1 MPERLVTRQSDE
13 APLPIFRVLGRR
25 WRDRSLAPMIALAI
39 AVSGI
44 GSALV
49 MLLTVRLTR
58 PTFVEGQVVVW
69 SNAIDSTLPV
79 TVALALTTLLT
90 LVAAWF
96 VLRLMGAKQMA
107 IHELRQEQ
115 QEAAAQRRDSDSR
128 REEDAAL
135 ARSLQALPDPTWIIN
150 TKGEVTVWNAAME
163 RLSGVL
169 SSDMLGKGN
178 YEHALP
184 FYGKRRPVLID
195 LALDWDARSRDHY
208 VFVQRDE
215 EGYLSA
221 ESQDPKGGWLAE
233 SARSLYDG
241 EGRLV
246 GAIETV
252 RDITDQKEQ
261 DLERIEVLK
270 VAEANLAELEEH
282 RLELEAVQR
291 TALFG
296 TITVDSNLVIR
307 SANAAAGE
315 MFGYEVTDL
324 VGRRVTE
331 IGADDENWFR
341 HEAAV
346 RHYWQAGNRALFDR
360 VVEGTARRRDQTT
373 FGETS
378 WTTFPIALRL
388 SEITRSGEPLLAYS
402 LQNLSER
409 NIQRTELDEKESR
422 IRQLETTI
430 GLDALSGVDQ
440 GVLLLDDEL
449 KVVLLNEAFAAFHSI
464 PEDMCQAGTTYET
477 LLRYAAEENL
487 FGDVDVD
494 ELVRE
499 RSALVRRG
507 EGYTTDFVTRQ
518 GKTLLATGRSLRSG
532 GYLFLHSD
540 VTEQRLKERES
551 EKKLEQLENVLSLQ
565 AIDHLAVGMSVIDE
579 TMNLLFCNRAYQ
591 EIYELP
597 AVLCEVGTSFES
609 ILWHLANQGVYG
621 DESLDTVIK
630 ERMETIRNNREY
642 QRDLNLSN
650 GRVIEVTGRYLAGG
664 ASVFVHADVTVERR
678 RQEEKEHR
686 IEELEHSMSL
696 DALSDID
703 QGVQIIGPDLEVV
716 LVNTTFASFYD
727 LPRELCQPGT
737 LYQKLVRY
745 VAEMGV
751 FGEVDVEQ
759 EVANRTAMVRRGD
772 SYTTEFSL
780 ADGRVI
786 LGRGRPLRGGGYLLL
801 HTDVTETHRRQKETE
816 HRIEEL
822 ENRIGLEALD
832 YVGVGVNI
840 VDSDFNYLYSNEHFQ
855 SIYGLDTRLT
865 SPGASY
871 ESALRL
877 FAEKG
882 LYGEGEVEELAASRM
897 AFVRSQET
905 GRVDLKL
912 PCGRVM
918 NVLSQRLVSGGYLFI
933 HTDVTEERQE
943 IDRLRWTDRV
953 TGLPNADEMRAR
965 GKERLLKAQEGGTGV
980 AVVQVQIDR
989 FSRINEA
996 YTAEVGDQ
1004 LLGQVAARIQG
1015 AVRGVDYVARGGSYH
1030 FVVVAAA
1037 PNAKVIG
1044 AQLASAIRMVMVEP
1058 FNLGNAS
1065 GADTASVIDKV
1076 RLTCSLGL
1084 AWCPKDG
1091 DDFDQLL
1098 HKSGLALQA
1107 VIDKGG
1113 DACLDFGWEVTRRR
1127 YHSRDLVLEAQ
1138 LREAVETQ
1146 QLTLYYQP
1154 QVSLVDETV
1163 IGAEALVR
1171 WKHPERGIISPDEF
1185 IPMAEETQLIIPM
1198 GDWIL
1203 DEACRQASE
1212 WRASG
1217 LPSLTMSVN
1226 LSPIQFRQPDLVA
1239 RVRQALERHGL
1250 QGVDL
1255 ELEITESVVIDDVD
1269 NVTDTVNAIRSL
1281 GVSLAMDDFGTGY
1294 SALSYLTR
1302 LPFQKLKIDQSFI
1315 RDPNGDNWPIVG
1327 AVIQL
1332 ARELGMQTI
1341 AEGVESR
1348 EHVSQLAEL
1357 GCDIA
1362 QGYLYSKPLPAA
1374 DFVEWLVEKSRSS
1387 VQSPRLLGNEIS

>member
-1 MPERLVTRQSDE
+1 MTERLVTRQSDE
-13 APLPIFRVLGRR
+13 APLPIFRALGRR

-39 AVSGI
+39 AVSGM
-44 GSALV
+44 GSALAI
-49 MLLTVRLTR
+49 LFTVRFTR
-58 PTFVEGQVVVW
+58 PNFVEGQVVIW
-69 SNAIDSTLPV
+69 SNAIDSTLAV
-79 TVALALTTLLT
+79 TVTLAFTTLLT

-96 VLRLMGAKQMA
+96 VLRLLGAKQVA

-115 QEAAAQRRDSDSR
+115 QEAAAQRRDLNSR

-135 ARSLQALPDPTWIIN
+135 ARSLQALPDATWIIN

-169 SSDMLGKGN
+169 ASDMLGKGN

-184 FYGKRRPVLID
+184 FYGERRPVLID
-195 LALDWDARSRDHY
+195 LALDWDARPGDHY

-221 ESQDPKGGWLAE
+221 ESQDPRGRWFAG
-233 SARSLYDG
+233 SARSLYDN

-270 VAEANLAELEEH
+270 VAEASLAELEEY

-307 SANAAAGE
+307 SANPAAGE

-324 VGRRVTE
+324 VGRQVTE

-360 VVEGTARRRDQTT
+360 VFEGTARRRDQTT

-378 WTTFPIALRL
+378 WTAFPIALRL

-409 NIQRTELDEKESR
+409 NIQREELDEKESR
-422 IRQLETTI
+422 IQQLETTMGI
-430 GLDALSGVDQ
+430 DALSGVDQ

-449 KVVLLNEAFAAFHSI
+449 NVVLLNEAFSVFHGI
-464 PEDMCQAGTTYET
+464 PERMRQVGTAYET

-551 EKKLEQLENVLSLQ
+551 EKKLEQLEHVLSLQ

-579 TMNLLFCNRAYQ
+579 TMDLLFCNRAYQ
-591 EIYELP
+591 DIYGFP
-597 AVLCEVGTSFES
+597 ADLCEPGVSLTS
-609 ILWHLANQGVYG
+609 IVRHLAERGVYG
-621 DESLDTVIK
+621 DGNIETLVT
-630 ERMETIRNNREY
+630 ERVETTRHAREY
-642 QRDLNLSN
+642 QRDLTLPN
-650 GRVIEVTGRYLAGG
+650 GRIIEVIARYLAGG
-664 ASVFVHADVTVERR
+664 ASVLVHTDVTLERR
-678 RQEEKEHR
+678 RAQGQEHR
-686 IEELEHSMSL
+686 IEELEHSMGL

-716 LVNTTFASFYD
+716 LVNTTFASFYG

-737 LYQKLVRY
+737 FYPKLVRY

-759 EVANRTAMVRRGD
+759 EVTNRTAMVRRGD

-780 ADGRVI
+780 PDGRVI
-786 LGRGRPLRGGGYLLL
+786 LGRGRALRGGGYLLL
-801 HTDVTETHRRQKETE
+801 
-816 HRIEEL
+816 
-822 ENRIGLEALD
+822 
-832 YVGVGVNI
+832 
-840 VDSDFNYLYSNEHFQ
+840 
-855 SIYGLDTRLT
+855 
-865 SPGASY
+865 
-871 ESALRL
+871 
-877 FAEKG
+877 
-882 LYGEGEVEELAASRM
+882 
-897 AFVRSQET
+897 
-905 GRVDLKL
+905 
-912 PCGRVM
+912 
-918 NVLSQRLVSGGYLFI
+918 

-965 GKERLLKAQEGGTGV
+965 GKERLLKAQEAGAGA
-980 AVVQVQIDR
+980 AVLQVQIDR

-996 YTAEVGDQ
+996 YTAAVGDQ

-1015 AVRGVDYVARGGSYH
+1015 AVRGVDYVARSGSYH
-1030 FVVVAAA
+1030 FVVVATA
-1037 PNAKVIG
+1037 PNAKVIA
-1044 AQLASAIRMVMVEP
+1044 AQITSAIRMVMVEP

-1065 GADTASVIDKV
+1065 GADAASVIDKV
-1076 RLTCSLGL
+1076 RLTCSLGFAL
-1084 AWCPKDG
+1084 CPKDG
-1091 DDFDQLL
+1091 DDFDQLM

-1113 DACLDFGWEVTRRR
+1113 DAYLDFGWEVTRRR
-1127 YHSRDLVLEAQ
+1127 NHSRDLVLEAQ
-1138 LREAVETQ
+1138 LREAIETQ

-1163 IGAEALVR
+1163 VGAEALVR
-1171 WKHPERGIISPDEF
+1171 WNHPERGLISPDEF

-1203 DEACRQASE
+1203 DEACRQTSE

-1217 LPSLTMSVN
+1217 LPDLTMSVN

-1269 NVTDTVNAIRSL
+1269 NVTDIVNAIRSL

-1315 RDPNGDNWPIVG
+1315 RDPNGNNWPIVG
-1327 AVIQL
+1327 VVIQL

-1348 EHVSQLAEL
+1348 EHVTQLVEL

-1374 DFVEWLVEKSRSS
+1374 DFSEWLVEQSRSS
-1387 VQSPRLLGNEIS
+1387 VQPPRLLRNKVP

>member
-1 MPERLVTRQSDE
+1 MLERLVTRQPDE
-13 APLPIFRVLGRR
+13 VSLPIFRALGRR

-49 MLLTVRLTR
+49 MLFTVRLTR
-58 PTFVEGQVVVW
+58 PTFIEGQVVVW
-69 SNAIDSTLPV
+69 SNAIDSTLAV

-96 VLRLMGAKQMA
+96 VLRLMGAKQVA

-115 QEAAAQRRDSDSR
+115 QEAAAQRRELNSR
-128 REEDAAL
+128 REEDVAL
-135 ARSLQALPDPTWIIN
+135 ARSLQALPDATWIIN
-150 TKGEVTVWNAAME
+150 AKGEVTVWNSAME

-169 SSDMLGKGN
+169 ASDMLGKGN

-195 LALDWDARSRDHY
+195 LALDWDARSRDYY
-208 VFVQRDE
+208 VSVQRDE

-221 ESQDPKGGWLAE
+221 ESQGPRGRWLSG
-233 SARSLYDG
+233 SARPLYDG

-246 GAIETV
+246 GAIETL

-270 VAEANLAELEEH
+270 VAEANLAELQEY
-282 RLELEAVQR
+282 RLELATVQR

-307 SANAAAGE
+307 SANPAAGE
-315 MFGYEVTDL
+315 MFGYEVIDL
-324 VGRRVTE
+324 IGRRVTE

-360 VVEGTARRRDQTT
+360 VFEGTARRRDQRA
-373 FGETS
+373 
-378 WTTFPIALRL
+378 FPIALRL

-402 LQNLSER
+402 LQDLSER
-409 NIQRTELDEKESR
+409 NVQREELNEKESR
-422 IRQLETTI
+422 IQQLEVTMGI
-430 GLDALSGVDQ
+430 DALSGVDQ

-449 KVVLLNEAFAAFHSI
+449 NVVLLNEAFSVFHGV
-464 PEDMCQAGTTYET
+464 PERMRQVGTAYET

-499 RSALVRRG
+499 RTALVRRG

-518 GKTLLATGRSLRSG
+518 GKTLLATGRSLRGG

-540 VTEQRLKERES
+540 VTEQRFKEREA
-551 EKKLEQLENVLSLQ
+551 EKKLEQLEHVLSLQ

-591 EIYELP
+591 DIYGFP
-597 AVLCEVGTSFES
+597 ADLCEPGVSFTS
-609 ILWHLANQGVYG
+609 IVRYLAERRVYG
-621 DESLDTVIK
+621 DGNIETLVT
-630 ERMETIRNNREY
+630 ERVDMACHAREY
-642 QRDLNLSN
+642 QRDLALPN
-650 GRVIEVTGRYLAGG
+650 GRIIEVIARYLAGG
-664 ASVFVHADVTVERR
+664 ASVLVHTDVTLERR
-678 RQEEKEHR
+678 LAQAKEQR
-686 IEELEHSMSL
+686 IEELEHSMGL

-716 LVNTTFASFYD
+716 LVNNTFASFYG
-727 LPRELCQPGT
+727 LPWELCQPGT
-737 LYQKLVRY
+737 LYTTLVRY

-786 LGRGRPLRGGGYLLL
+786 LGRGRSLRGGGYMLL
-801 HTDVTETHRRQKETE
+801 HTDVTETHRREKERE

-822 ENRIGLEALD
+822 ESRIGLEALD

-840 VDSDFNYLYSNEHFQ
+840 IDSDFNYLYSNEHFQ

-877 FAEKG
+877 FAERG
-882 LYGEGEVEELAASRM
+882 FYGEGEVEELAASRM

-918 NVLSQRLVSGGYLFI
+918 NVLSQRLASGGYLFI
-933 HTDVTEERQE
+933 STDVTEERQE
-943 IDRLRWTDRV
+943 IDQLRWTDRV

-965 GKERLLKAQEGGTGV
+965 GKERLLKAQEGGAGV
-980 AVVQVQIDR
+980 ALLQVQIDR
-989 FSRINEA
+989 FSRINEV
-996 YTAEVGDQ
+996 YTAIVGDQ

-1030 FVVVAAA
+1030 FVVLAAA
-1037 PNAKVIG
+1037 PDAKVIA
-1044 AQLASAIRMVMVEP
+1044 AQIASAIRMIMVEP
-1058 FNLGNAS
+1058 FNLGNPS
-1065 GADTASVIDKV
+1065 NADTASVIDKL
-1076 RLTCSLGL
+1076 RLTCSLGFAL
-1084 AWCPKDG
+1084 CPKDG
-1091 DDFDQLL
+1091 NDFDQLI

-1113 DACLDFGWEVTRRR
+1113 DACLDFGWEATRRR
-1127 YHSRDLVLEAQ
+1127 HHNQDLLLEAQ
-1138 LREAVETQ
+1138 LREAIETQ

-1154 QVSLVDETV
+1154 QVSLVDEIV

-1171 WKHPERGIISPDEF
+1171 WKHPERGMISPDEF
-1185 IPMAEETQLIIPM
+1185 IPIAEETQLIIPM

-1203 DEACRQASE
+1203 DEACRQACE
-1212 WRASG
+1212 WRAIG
-1217 LPSLTMSVN
+1217 LPDLTVSVN
-1226 LSPIQFRQPDLVA
+1226 LSPVQFRQPDLVA

-1255 ELEITESVVIDDVD
+1255 ELEITESVVIDDLD
-1269 NVTDTVNAIRSL
+1269 NVTDTVNAIRSI

-1315 RDPNGDNWPIVG
+1315 RNPNGNNWPIVG

-1348 EHVSQLAEL
+1348 EHVSHLAEL
-1357 GCDIA
+1357 GCDIG
-1362 QGYLYSKPLPAA
+1362 QGYLYSKPLPPAE
-1374 DFVEWLVEKSRSS
+1374 FVEWIVQQSSSS
-1387 VQSPRLLGNEIS
+1387 VQSPRSLGNEMS

>member
-1 MPERLVTRQSDE
+1 MTERLVTRQSDE
-13 APLPIFRVLGRR
+13 APLPIFRALGRR

-115 QEAAAQRRDSDSR
+115 QEAEAQRRDLDSR

-178 YEHALP
+178 HEHALP
-184 FYGKRRPVLID
+184 LYGKRRPVLID
-195 LALDWDARSRDHY
+195 LALDWDAGSRDHY

-221 ESQDPKGGWLAE
+221 ESQGPKGRWLAE
-233 SARSLYDG
+233 SARSLYDS

-252 RDITDQKEQ
+252 RDISDQKEQ
-261 DLERIEVLK
+261 DFERIEVLK
-270 VAEANLAELEEH
+270 VAEANLAALEEH

-315 MFGYEVTDL
+315 MFGYEITDL

-346 RHYWQAGNRALFDR
+346 RHYWQASNRALFDR
-360 VVEGTARRRDQTT
+360 VFEGTARRRDQTT

-409 NIQRTELDEKESR
+409 NIQRMELDEKANR

-449 KVVLLNEAFAAFHSI
+449 KVVLLNEAFAVFHSI
-464 PEDMCQAGTTYET
+464 PEHMRQPGTAYET
-477 LLRYAAEENL
+477 LLRYLVEEKL

-499 RSALVRRG
+499 RTALVRRG
-507 EGYTTDFVTRQ
+507 EGYTTDFLTRQ

-551 EKKLEQLENVLSLQ
+551 EKKLEQLEHVLSLQ

-579 TMNLLFCNRAYQ
+579 TMNLLFCNRAYRD
-591 EIYELP
+591 IYGLP
-597 AVLCEVGTSFES
+597 AALCEVGTSFES
-609 ILWHLANQGVYG
+609 ILGHLADQGLYG
-621 DESLDTVIK
+621 DGNLDTVIT
-630 ERMETIRNNREY
+630 ERIENIRNNREY
-642 QRDLNLSN
+642 QRDLIFPN

-664 ASVFVHADVTVERR
+664 ASVFVHADVTLERH
-678 RQEEKEHR
+678 RQKEKEQR
-686 IEELEHSMSL
+686 IEELEDSMGL

-716 LVNTTFASFYD
+716 LVNTTFASFYS
-727 LPRELCQPGT
+727 LPGELCQPGT
-737 LYQKLVRY
+737 LYTTLVRY

-751 FGEVDVEQ
+751 FGDVDVEE
-759 EVANRTAMVRRGD
+759 EVAKRTAMVRRGD

-786 LGRGRPLRGGGYLLL
+786 LGRGRSLRGGGYLLL
-801 HTDVTETHRRQKETE
+801 HTDVTETHRREKERE

-822 ENRIGLEALD
+822 ESSIGLEALD
-832 YVGVGVNI
+832 YVGVGVDI
-840 VDSDFNYLYSNEHFQ
+840 VDSNFNYLYSNQHFQ
-855 SIYGLDTRLT
+855 TIYGLDTQLT

-871 ESALRL
+871 ESALRS
-877 FAEKG
+877 FAERG
-882 LYGEGEVEELAASRM
+882 FYGEGEVEELVSVRM
-897 AFVRSQET
+897 AFVRSHET
-905 GRVDLKL
+905 GRVDVKL
-912 PCGRVM
+912 PWGRVV
-918 NVLSQRLVSGGYLFI
+918 NVLMQRLVSGGYLFI

-953 TGLPNADEMRAR
+953 TGLPNADEMRAQ
-965 GKERLLKAQEGGTGV
+965 GKERLLKAQELGAGV
-980 AVVQVQIDR
+980 VVLQVQIDR

-1004 LLGQVAARIQG
+1004 LLGQVAVRIQG

-1037 PNAKVIG
+1037 PNAKIIG
-1044 AQLASAIRMVMVEP
+1044 AQLTSAIRMVMVEP

-1065 GADTASVIDKV
+1065 GADTAPVIDKV

-1171 WKHPERGIISPDEF
+1171 WEHPERGIIPPDEF

-1198 GDWIL
+1198 GDWVL

-1217 LPSLTMSVN
+1217 LPDLTMSVN

-1315 RDPNGDNWPIVG
+1315 RDPNGNNWPIVG

-1357 GCDIA
+1357 GCDIG

-1374 DFVEWLVEKSRSS
+1374 DFVEWFGEKSRSS
-1387 VQSPRLLGNEIS
+1387 VQDPRRLGNEML

>member
-1 MPERLVTRQSDE
+1 VPERLVTRQSDE
-13 APLPIFRVLGRR
+13 APLPIFRALGRR
-25 WRDRSLAPMIALAI
+25 WRDRSLAPMIASTI

-69 SNAIDSTLPV
+69 SNAIDSTLAV
-79 TVALALTTLLT
+79 TVALTLTTLLT

-96 VLRLMGAKQMA
+96 VLRLMGAKQVA

-115 QEAAAQRRDSDSR
+115 QEAAAQRRDLDSR

-135 ARSLQALPDPTWIIN
+135 ARSLQALPDATWIIN

-169 SSDMLGKGN
+169 ASDMLGKGN

-184 FYGKRRPVLID
+184 FYGERRPVLID

-208 VFVQRDE
+208 VSVQRDE

-221 ESQDPKGGWLAE
+221 ESQNPRGRWFAG
-233 SARSLYDG
+233 SARSLYDD

-270 VAEANLAELEEH
+270 VAEANLAELEEY

-307 SANAAAGE
+307 SANPAAGE

-360 VVEGTARRRDQTT
+360 VFEGTARRRDQRA
-373 FGETS
+373 
-378 WTTFPIALRL
+378 FPIALRL

-409 NIQRTELDEKESR
+409 NIQREELDEKESR
-422 IRQLETTI
+422 IQQLETTMGI
-430 GLDALSGVDQ
+430 DALSGVDQ

-449 KVVLLNEAFAAFHSI
+449 NVVLLNEAFSVFHGI
-464 PEDMCQAGTTYET
+464 PERMRQVGTAYET

-540 VTEQRLKERES
+540 VTEQRFKEREA
-551 EKKLEQLENVLSLQ
+551 EKKLGQLEHVLSLQ

-591 EIYELP
+591 DIYGFP
-597 AVLCEVGTSFES
+597 ADLCEPGVSLTS
-609 ILWHLANQGVYG
+609 IVRYLAEQRVYG
-621 DESLDTVIK
+621 DGNIETLVT
-630 ERMETIRNNREY
+630 ERVETTRHAREY
-642 QRDLNLSN
+642 QRDLTLPN
-650 GRVIEVTGRYLAGG
+650 GRIIEVIARYLAGG
-664 ASVFVHADVTVERR
+664 ASVLVHTDVTLERR
-678 RQEEKEHR
+678 RAQEKEQR
-686 IEELEHSMSL
+686 IEELEHSMGL

-716 LVNTTFASFYD
+716 LVNTTFASFYG

-737 LYQKLVRY
+737 PYTKLVRY

-780 ADGRVI
+780 PDGRVI
-786 LGRGRPLRGGGYLLL
+786 LSRERALRGGGYLSL
-801 HTDVTETHRRQKETE
+801 
-816 HRIEEL
+816 
-822 ENRIGLEALD
+822 
-832 YVGVGVNI
+832 
-840 VDSDFNYLYSNEHFQ
+840 
-855 SIYGLDTRLT
+855 
-865 SPGASY
+865 
-871 ESALRL
+871 
-877 FAEKG
+877 
-882 LYGEGEVEELAASRM
+882 
-897 AFVRSQET
+897 
-905 GRVDLKL
+905 
-912 PCGRVM
+912 
-918 NVLSQRLVSGGYLFI
+918 

-943 IDRLRWTDRV
+943 SDRLRWTDRV

-965 GKERLLKAQEGGTGV
+965 GKERLLKAQEGGAGA
-980 AVVQVQIDR
+980 AVLQVQIDR

-996 YTAEVGDQ
+996 YTAAVGDQ

-1037 PNAKVIG
+1037 PNAKVIA
-1044 AQLASAIRMVMVEP
+1044 AQIASAIRMVMVEP

-1065 GADTASVIDKV
+1065 GADTASVIDKL
-1076 RLTCSLGL
+1076 RLTCSLGFAL
-1084 AWCPKDG
+1084 CPKDG
-1091 DDFDQLL
+1091 DDFDQLI

-1127 YHSRDLVLEAQ
+1127 HRSRDLLLEAQ
-1138 LREAVETQ
+1138 LREAIETQ

-1163 IGAEALVR
+1163 VGAEALVR
-1171 WKHPERGIISPDEF
+1171 WKHPERGLISPEEF

-1217 LPSLTMSVN
+1217 LPDLTMSVN
-1226 LSPIQFRQPDLVA
+1226 LSPVQFRQPDLVA

-1250 QGVDL
+1250 QGIDL

-1269 NVTDTVNAIRSL
+1269 SVTDTANAIRFL

-1315 RDPNGDNWPIVG
+1315 RDPNGNNWPIVG
-1327 AVIQL
+1327 VVIQL

-1348 EHVSQLAEL
+1348 EHVTQLAEL

-1362 QGYLYSKPLPAA
+1362 QGYLYSKPLTAA
-1374 DFVEWLVEKSRSS
+1374 DFSEWLVEQSRSS
-1387 VQSPRLLGNEIS
+1387 VQPQRLLRNKVP

>member
-1 MPERLVTRQSDE
+1 
-13 APLPIFRVLGRR
+13 
-25 WRDRSLAPMIALAI
+25 MIALAI

-49 MLLTVRLTR
+49 MWLAARLTR
-58 PTFVEGQVVVW
+58 ATFAEGQVVVW
-69 SNAIDSTLPV
+69 SNAIDSTPAV
-79 TVALALTTLLT
+79 TVAFALTTLLT
-90 LVAAWF
+90 LVTAWF
-96 VLRLMGAKQMA
+96 VLRLMGAKQVA
-107 IHELRQEQ
+107 IHELRQKQ
-115 QEAAAQRRDSDSR
+115 QEAAAQRRDLDSR
-128 REEDAAL
+128 REEDAAF
-135 ARSLQALPDPTWIIN
+135 ARSFQALPDATWIIN
-150 TKGEVTVWNAAME
+150 TTGEITVWNAAME

-169 SSDMLGKGN
+169 ASDMLGKGN

-184 FYGKRRPVLID
+184 FYGERRPVLID
-195 LALDWDARSRDHY
+195 LALDWDAQSRDHY

-221 ESQDPKGGWLAE
+221 ESQDPKGRWLAE
-233 SARSLYDG
+233 SARALYDG

-315 MFGYEVTDL
+315 MFGYEGTDL
-324 VGRRVTE
+324 VGRRVTD

-360 VVEGTARRRDQTT
+360 VFEGTARRCDQTT
-373 FGETS
+373 FGEIS

-422 IRQLETTI
+422 IRQLETSI

-440 GVLLLDDEL
+440 GVLLLDDEFN
-449 KVVLLNEAFAAFHSI
+449 VVLLNEAFAVFHSI
-464 PEDMCQAGTTYET
+464 PEHMRQPGTAYET
-477 LLRYAAEENL
+477 LLRYSAEEKL

-499 RSALVRRG
+499 RTALVRRG
-507 EGYTTDFVTRQ
+507 EGHTSDFVTRQ

-579 TMNLLFCNRAYQ
+579 TMHLLFCNRAYQ
-591 EIYELP
+591 DIYRFPADLCEPGASLP
-597 AVLCEVGTSFES
+597 AIVRY
-609 ILWHLANQGVYG
+609 LAEWGVYG
-621 DESLDTVIK
+621 DGNIETLVT
-630 ERMETIRNNREY
+630 ERVETTRHAREY
-642 QRDLNLSN
+642 QRDLTLPN
-650 GRVIEVTGRYLAGG
+650 GRIIEVIARYLAGG
-664 ASVFVHADVTVERR
+664 ASVLVHTDVTLERR
-678 RQEEKEHR
+678 RAQEKEHR
-686 IEELEHSMSL
+686 IEELEHSMGL

-737 LYQKLVRY
+737 LYTTLVRY

-759 EVANRTAMVRRGD
+759 EVTNRTAMVRRGD

-786 LGRGRPLRGGGYLLL
+786 LGRGRSLRGGGYLLL
-801 HTDVTETHRRQKETE
+801 HTDVTETHRRQKERE

-822 ENRIGLEALD
+822 ESRIGLEALD

-840 VDSDFNYLYSNEHFQ
+840 VDGDFNYLYSNEHFQ

-871 ESALRL
+871 ESVLRL
-877 FAEKG
+877 FAERG
-882 LYGEGEVEELAASRM
+882 FYGEGEVEELAASRM

-912 PCGRVM
+912 PCGQVM
-918 NVLSQRLVSGGYLFI
+918 DVLSQRLVSGGYLFI

-953 TGLPNADEMRAR
+953 TGLPNADEMRTQ
-965 GKERLLKAQEGGTGV
+965 GKERLLKAQEVGAG
-980 AVVQVQIDR
+980 AVVLQVQIDR

-996 YTAEVGDQ
+996 YTAAVGDQ

-1044 AQLASAIRMVMVEP
+1044 AQLTSAIRMVMVEP

-1091 DDFDQLL
+1091 DDFDQLI

-1127 YHSRDLVLEAQ
+1127 QHSRDLMLEGE
-1138 LREAVETQ
+1138 LREAIETQ

-1171 WKHPERGIISPDEF
+1171 WNHPERGIIPPDEF
-1185 IPMAEETQLIIPM
+1185 ISMAEETRLIIPM

-1217 LPSLTMSVN
+1217 LPGLTMSVN
-1226 LSPIQFRQPDLVA
+1226 LSPVQFRQPDLVA
-1239 RVRQALERHGL
+1239 RVRQAVERHGL
-1250 QGVDL
+1250 QGIDL

-1315 RDPNGDNWPIVG
+1315 RDPKGNNWPIVG

-1348 EHVSQLAEL
+1348 EHVSHLAEL
-1357 GCDIA
+1357 GCDIG
-1362 QGYLYSKPLPAA
+1362 QGYLYSKPLPPA
-1374 DFVEWLVEKSRSS
+1374 DFVEWIVQQSSSS
-1387 VQSPRLLGNEIS
+1387 VQSPRSLGNEMS

>member
-1 MPERLVTRQSDE
+1 MPELLVTRQSDE
-13 APLPIFRVLGRR
+13 ASPPIFRALGRR

-58 PTFVEGQVVVW
+58 PTFIEGQVVVW
-69 SNAIDSTLPV
+69 SNAIDSTLAV
-79 TVALALTTLLT
+79 TVALVLTTLLT

-96 VLRLMGAKQMA
+96 VLRLMGAKQVA

-115 QEAAAQRRDSDSR
+115 QEAAAQRRELNSR
-128 REEDAAL
+128 REEDVAL
-135 ARSLQALPDPTWIIN
+135 ARSLQALPDATWIIN
-150 TKGEVTVWNAAME
+150 AKGEVTVWNSAME

-169 SSDMLGKGN
+169 ASDMLGKGN

-184 FYGKRRPVLID
+184 FYGERRPVLID
-195 LALDWDARSRDHY
+195 LALDWDARSRDYY
-208 VFVQRDE
+208 VSVQRDE

-221 ESQDPKGGWLAE
+221 ESQDPRGRWFSGC
-233 SARSLYDG
+233 ARPLYDG

-252 RDITDQKEQ
+252 RDSTDQKEQ
-261 DLERIEVLK
+261 DLERTEMLK
-270 VAEANLAELEEH
+270 VAEANLAELEEY
-282 RLELEAVQR
+282 RLELETVQR

-307 SANAAAGE
+307 SANPAAGE
-315 MFGYEVTDL
+315 MFGYEVIDL
-324 VGRRVTE
+324 IGRRVTE

-360 VVEGTARRRDQTT
+360 VFEGTARRRDQRA
-373 FGETS
+373 
-378 WTTFPIALRL
+378 FPIALRL

-402 LQNLSER
+402 LQDLSER
-409 NIQRTELDEKESR
+409 NVQREELNEKESR
-422 IRQLETTI
+422 IQQLEVTMGI
-430 GLDALSGVDQ
+430 DALSGVDQ

-449 KVVLLNEAFAAFHSI
+449 NVVLLNEAFSVFHGI
-464 PEDMCQAGTTYET
+464 PERMRQVGTAYET

-499 RSALVRRG
+499 RTALVRRG

-518 GKTLLATGRSLRSG
+518 GKTLLATGRSLRGG

-540 VTEQRLKERES
+540 VTEQRFKEREA
-551 EKKLEQLENVLSLQ
+551 EKKLEQLEQVLSLQ

-591 EIYELP
+591 DIYGFP
-597 AVLCEVGTSFES
+597 ADLCEPGVSLTS
-609 ILWHLANQGVYG
+609 IVRYLAERRVYG
-621 DESLDTVIK
+621 DGNIETLVT
-630 ERMETIRNNREY
+630 ERVEMTRHAREY
-642 QRDLNLSN
+642 QRDLTLPS
-650 GRVIEVTGRYLAGG
+650 GRIIEVIARYLAGG
-664 ASVFVHADVTVERR
+664 ASVLVHTDVTLERR
-678 RQEEKEHR
+678 RAQEKEQR
-686 IEELEHSMSL
+686 IEELEHSMGL

-716 LVNTTFASFYD
+716 LVNNTFASFYG

-737 LYQKLVRY
+737 LYTKLVRY

-759 EVANRTAMVRRGD
+759 EVAKRTAMVRRGD

-786 LGRGRPLRGGGYLLL
+786 LGRGRSLRGGGYLLL
-801 HTDVTETHRRQKETE
+801 HTDVTETHRREKEKQ

-822 ENRIGLEALD
+822 ESRIGLEALD

-840 VDSDFNYLYSNEHFQ
+840 VDGDFNYLYSNEHFQ
-855 SIYGLDTRLT
+855 TIYGLDTRLT

-871 ESALRL
+871 ESALRSV
-877 FAEKG
+877 AEKG
-882 LYGEGEVEELAASRM
+882 FYGEGEVEELVSSRI

-905 GRVDLKL
+905 GRVDVKL

-918 NVLSQRLVSGGYLFI
+918 NILSQRLVSGGYLFI

-965 GKERLLKAQEGGTGV
+965 GKERLLKAQEGGAGV
-980 AVVQVQIDR
+980 AVLQVQIDR

-996 YTAEVGDQ
+996 YTAIVGDQ

-1015 AVRGVDYVARGGSYH
+1015 AIRGVDYVARGGSYH

-1037 PNAKVIG
+1037 PDAKVIA
-1044 AQLASAIRMVMVEP
+1044 AQIASAIRMVMVEP

-1065 GADTASVIDKV
+1065 GADTASVIDKL
-1076 RLTCSLGL
+1076 RLTCSLGFAL
-1084 AWCPKDG
+1084 YPKDG
-1091 DDFDQLL
+1091 DDFDQLI

-1127 YHSRDLVLEAQ
+1127 HHNRDLLMEAQ
-1138 LREAVETQ
+1138 LREAIESQ
-1146 QLTLYYQP
+1146 QLILYYQP

-1171 WKHPERGIISPDEF
+1171 WKHPERGMISPDEF
-1185 IPMAEETQLIIPM
+1185 IPIAEETHLIIPM

-1217 LPSLTMSVN
+1217 VPDFTVSVN
-1226 LSPIQFRQPDLVA
+1226 LSPVQFRQPDLVA

-1269 NVTDTVNAIRSL
+1269 SVTDTVNAIRSI

-1315 RDPNGDNWPIVG
+1315 RDPNRNNWPIVG

-1348 EHVSQLAEL
+1348 EHVNHLAEL
-1357 GCDIA
+1357 GCDIG
-1362 QGYLYSKPLPAA
+1362 QGYLYSKPLPPA
-1374 DFVEWLVEKSRSS
+1374 DFVEWIVQQSSSS
-1387 VQSPRLLGNEIS
+1387 VQSPRSLGNEMS

>member
-1 MPERLVTRQSDE
+1 MPEGLVTRQSDE

-25 WRDRSLAPMIALAI
+25 WRDRSLAPMIASTL

-69 SNAIDSTLPV
+69 SNAIDSTLAV
-79 TVALALTTLLT
+79 TVALTLTTLST

-96 VLRLMGAKQMA
+96 VLRLMGAKQVA

-115 QEAAAQRRDSDSR
+115 QEAAAQRRDLDSR

-135 ARSLQALPDPTWIIN
+135 ARSLQALPDATWIIN

-169 SSDMLGKGN
+169 ASDMLGKGN

-184 FYGKRRPVLID
+184 FYGERRPVLID

-208 VFVQRDE
+208 VSVQRDE

-221 ESQDPKGGWLAE
+221 ESQNPRGRWFAG
-233 SARSLYDG
+233 SARSLYDD

-270 VAEANLAELEEH
+270 VAEASLAELEEY

-307 SANAAAGE
+307 SANPAAGE

-360 VVEGTARRRDQTT
+360 VFEGTARRRDQRA
-373 FGETS
+373 
-378 WTTFPIALRL
+378 FPIALRL

-409 NIQRTELDEKESR
+409 NIQREELDEKESR
-422 IRQLETTI
+422 IQQLETTMGI
-430 GLDALSGVDQ
+430 DALSGVDQ

-449 KVVLLNEAFAAFHSI
+449 NVVLLNEAFSVFHGI
-464 PEDMCQAGTTYET
+464 PERMRQVGTAYET

-540 VTEQRLKERES
+540 VTEQRFKEREA
-551 EKKLEQLENVLSLQ
+551 EKKLGQLEHVLSLQ

-579 TMNLLFCNRAYQ
+579 TMNLSFCNRAYKD
-591 EIYELP
+591 IYGFP
-597 AVLCEVGTSFES
+597 ADLCEPGVSLTS
-609 ILWHLANQGVYG
+609 IVRYLAEQRVYG
-621 DESLDTVIK
+621 DGNIETLVT
-630 ERMETIRNNREY
+630 ERVETTRHAREY
-642 QRDLNLSN
+642 QRDLTLPN
-650 GRVIEVTGRYLAGG
+650 GRIIEVIARYLAGG
-664 ASVFVHADVTVERR
+664 ASVLVHTDVTLERR
-678 RQEEKEHR
+678 RVQEKEQR
-686 IEELEHSMSL
+686 IEELEHSMGL

-716 LVNTTFASFYD
+716 FVNTTFASFYG

-737 LYQKLVRY
+737 PYTKLVRY

-780 ADGRVI
+780 PDGRVI
-786 LGRGRPLRGGGYLLL
+786 LSRERALRGGGYLSL
-801 HTDVTETHRRQKETE
+801 
-816 HRIEEL
+816 
-822 ENRIGLEALD
+822 
-832 YVGVGVNI
+832 
-840 VDSDFNYLYSNEHFQ
+840 
-855 SIYGLDTRLT
+855 
-865 SPGASY
+865 
-871 ESALRL
+871 
-877 FAEKG
+877 
-882 LYGEGEVEELAASRM
+882 
-897 AFVRSQET
+897 
-905 GRVDLKL
+905 
-912 PCGRVM
+912 
-918 NVLSQRLVSGGYLFI
+918 

-943 IDRLRWTDRV
+943 SDRLRWTDRV

-965 GKERLLKAQEGGTGV
+965 GKERLLKAQEAGAGA
-980 AVVQVQIDR
+980 AVLQVQIDR

-996 YTAEVGDQ
+996 YTAAVGDQ

-1015 AVRGVDYVARGGSYH
+1015 AVRGVDYVARSGSYH
-1030 FVVVAAA
+1030 FVVVATA
-1037 PNAKVIG
+1037 PNAKVIA
-1044 AQLASAIRMVMVEP
+1044 AQIASAIRMVMVEP

-1065 GADTASVIDKV
+1065 GADTASVIDKL
-1076 RLTCSLGL
+1076 RLTCSLGFAL
-1084 AWCPKDG
+1084 CPKDG
-1091 DDFDQLL
+1091 DDFDQLI

-1127 YHSRDLVLEAQ
+1127 HRSRDLLLEAQ
-1138 LREAVETQ
+1138 LREAIETQ

-1163 IGAEALVR
+1163 VGAEALVR
-1171 WKHPERGIISPDEF
+1171 WKHPERGLISPEEF

-1217 LPSLTMSVN
+1217 LPDLTMSVN
-1226 LSPIQFRQPDLVA
+1226 LSPVQFRQPDLVA

-1250 QGVDL
+1250 QGIDL

-1269 NVTDTVNAIRSL
+1269 SVTDTANAIRFL

-1315 RDPNGDNWPIVG
+1315 RDPNGNNWPIVG
-1327 AVIQL
+1327 VVIQL

-1348 EHVSQLAEL
+1348 EHVTQLAEL

-1362 QGYLYSKPLPAA
+1362 QGYLYSKPLTAA
-1374 DFVEWLVEKSRSS
+1374 DFSEWLVEQSRSS
-1387 VQSPRLLGNEIS
+1387 VQPQRLLRNKVP

>member
-1 MPERLVTRQSDE
+1 MPERLVRKQSDE
-13 APLPIFRVLGRR
+13 APLPIFRALGRR
-25 WRDRSLAPMIALAI
+25 WRDRSLAPMIASAI

-69 SNAIDSTLPV
+69 SNAIDSTLAV
-79 TVALALTTLLT
+79 TVALTLTTLLT

-96 VLRLMGAKQMA
+96 VLRLMGAKQVA

-115 QEAAAQRRDSDSR
+115 QEAAAHSRDLNSR
-128 REEDAAL
+128 REEDAAF
-135 ARSLQALPDPTWIIN
+135 ARSLQALPDATWIIN

-163 RLSGVL
+163 RLSGVPA
-169 SSDMLGKGN
+169 SDMLGKGN

-184 FYGKRRPVLID
+184 FYGERRPVLID
-195 LALDWDARSRDHY
+195 LALDWDARPGDHY
-208 VFVQRDE
+208 VSVQRDE

-221 ESQDPKGGWLAE
+221 ESQDPRGRWLSG
-233 SARSLYDG
+233 SARSLYDN

-252 RDITDQKEQ
+252 RDITAQKEQ

-270 VAEANLAELEEH
+270 VAEASLAELEEH

-307 SANAAAGE
+307 SANPAAGE

-360 VVEGTARRRDQTT
+360 VFEGTARRRDQRA
-373 FGETS
+373 
-378 WTTFPIALRL
+378 FPIALRL

-409 NIQRTELDEKESR
+409 NIQREELDEKESR
-422 IRQLETTI
+422 IQQLETTMGI
-430 GLDALSGVDQ
+430 DALSGVDQ

-449 KVVLLNEAFAAFHSI
+449 NVVLLNEAFAVFHSI
-464 PEDMCQAGTTYET
+464 PEHMRQPGTAYET

-551 EKKLEQLENVLSLQ
+551 EKKLEQLEHVLSLQ
-565 AIDHLAVGMSVIDE
+565 AIDHLAVGMNVIDE
-579 TMNLLFCNRAYQ
+579 TMDLLFCNRAYQ
-591 EIYELP
+591 DIYGLP

-609 ILWHLANQGVYG
+609 ILGHLADQGLYG
-621 DESLDTVIK
+621 DENLDAVIT
-630 ERMETIRNNREY
+630 ERIENIRNNREY
-642 QRDLNLSN
+642 QRDLTFPN

-664 ASVFVHADVTVERR
+664 ASVFVHADVTLERR
-678 RQEEKEHR
+678 RQKEKEQR
-686 IEELEHSMSL
+686 IEELEDSMGL

-703 QGVQIIGPDLEVV
+703 QGVKIIGSDLEVV
-716 LVNTTFASFYD
+716 LVNTTFASFYG

-737 LYQKLVRY
+737 PYTKLVRY
-745 VAEMGV
+745 VAKMGV
-751 FGEVDVEQ
+751 FGEVDIEQ

-786 LGRGRPLRGGGYLLL
+786 LGRGRSLRGGGYLLL
-801 HTDVTETHRRQKETE
+801 HTDVTETHRREKERE

-822 ENRIGLEALD
+822 ESRIGLEALD

-855 SIYGLDTRLT
+855 TIYGLDTRLT

-882 LYGEGEVEELAASRM
+882 FYGEGEVEELVSSRM

-905 GRVDLKL
+905 GRVDVKL

-943 IDRLRWTDRV
+943 IDRLRWIDRV
-953 TGLPNADEMRAR
+953 TGLPNADEMRVR

-980 AVVQVQIDR
+980 AVLQVQIDR

-996 YTAEVGDQ
+996 YTAAVGDQ

-1037 PNAKVIG
+1037 PNAKVIA
-1044 AQLASAIRMVMVEP
+1044 AQIASTIRMVMVEP
-1058 FNLGNAS
+1058 FDLGNAS
-1065 GADTASVIDKV
+1065 DADTASVIDKV

-1084 AWCPKDG
+1084 ALCPKDG

-1098 HKSGLALQA
+1098 HKSGLALQT

-1113 DACLDFGWEVTRRR
+1113 DAYLDFSWEVTRRR
-1127 YHSRDLVLEAQ
+1127 NHSRDLVLEAQ
-1138 LREAVETQ
+1138 LREAIETQ

-1154 QVSLVDETV
+1154 QVSLIDETV
-1163 IGAEALVR
+1163 VGAEALVR
-1171 WKHPERGIISPDEF
+1171 WKHPERGLISPEEF

-1217 LPSLTMSVN
+1217 LPDLTMSVN
-1226 LSPIQFRQPDLVA
+1226 LSPVQFRQPDLVA

-1250 QGVDL
+1250 QGIDL

-1269 NVTDTVNAIRSL
+1269 SVTDTANAIRFL

-1315 RDPNGDNWPIVG
+1315 RDPNGNNWPIVG
-1327 AVIQL
+1327 VVIQL

-1348 EHVSQLAEL
+1348 EHVTQLAEL

-1374 DFVEWLVEKSRSS
+1374 DFVEWLVEKSRNS
-1387 VQSPRLLGNEIS
+1387 VQTPRPLGNELS

>member
-1 MPERLVTRQSDE
+1 MPEQLVTRQSDE
-13 APLPIFRVLGRR
+13 APPPIFRVLGRR
-25 WRDRSLAPMIALAI
+25 WRDRSLAPMIASTI

-69 SNAIDSTLPV
+69 SNAIDSTLAV
-79 TVALALTTLLT
+79 TVALALTTLST
-90 LVAAWF
+90 LVTAWF

-128 REEDAAL
+128 REEDAAF
-135 ARSLQALPDPTWIIN
+135 ARSLQALPDATWIIN

-169 SSDMLGKGN
+169 ASDMLGKGN

-184 FYGKRRPVLID
+184 FYGERRPVLID
-195 LALDWDARSRDHY
+195 LALDWDARPGDHY
-208 VFVQRDE
+208 VSVQRDE

-221 ESQDPKGGWLAE
+221 ESQDPKGRWLAG
-233 SARSLYDG
+233 SARSLYDD

-270 VAEANLAELEEH
+270 VAEASLAELEEY

-307 SANAAAGE
+307 SANPAAGE

-360 VVEGTARRRDQTT
+360 VFEGTARRRDQRA
-373 FGETS
+373 
-378 WTTFPIALRL
+378 FPIALRL

-409 NIQRTELDEKESR
+409 NIQREELDEKESR
-422 IRQLETTI
+422 IQQLETTMGI
-430 GLDALSGVDQ
+430 DALSGVDQ

-449 KVVLLNEAFAAFHSI
+449 NVVLLNEAFSVFHGI
-464 PEDMCQAGTTYET
+464 PERMRQVGTAYET

-540 VTEQRLKERES
+540 VTEQRFKEREA
-551 EKKLEQLENVLSLQ
+551 EKKLGQLEHVLSLQ

-579 TMNLLFCNRAYQ
+579 TMNLLFCNRAYKD
-591 EIYELP
+591 IYGFP
-597 AVLCEVGTSFES
+597 ADLCEPGVSLTS
-609 ILWHLANQGVYG
+609 IVRYLAEQRVYG
-621 DESLDTVIK
+621 EGNIETLVT
-630 ERMETIRNNREY
+630 ERVETTRHAREY
-642 QRDLNLSN
+642 QRDLTLPN
-650 GRVIEVTGRYLAGG
+650 GRIIEVIARYLAGG
-664 ASVFVHADVTVERR
+664 ASVLVHTDVTLERR
-678 RQEEKEHR
+678 RVQEKEQR
-686 IEELEHSMSL
+686 IEELEHSMGL
-696 DALSDID
+696 DVLSDID

-716 LVNTTFASFYD
+716 LVNTTFASIYG

-737 LYQKLVRY
+737 PYTKLVRY

-780 ADGRVI
+780 PDGRVI
-786 LGRGRPLRGGGYLLL
+786 LSRERALRGGGYFSL
-801 HTDVTETHRRQKETE
+801 
-816 HRIEEL
+816 
-822 ENRIGLEALD
+822 
-832 YVGVGVNI
+832 
-840 VDSDFNYLYSNEHFQ
+840 
-855 SIYGLDTRLT
+855 
-865 SPGASY
+865 
-871 ESALRL
+871 
-877 FAEKG
+877 
-882 LYGEGEVEELAASRM
+882 
-897 AFVRSQET
+897 
-905 GRVDLKL
+905 
-912 PCGRVM
+912 
-918 NVLSQRLVSGGYLFI
+918 

-965 GKERLLKAQEGGTGV
+965 GKERLLKAQEAGAGA
-980 AVVQVQIDR
+980 AVLQVQIDR

-996 YTAEVGDQ
+996 YTAAVGDQ

-1015 AVRGVDYVARGGSYH
+1015 AVRGVDYVARSGSYH
-1030 FVVVAAA
+1030 FVVVATA
-1037 PNAKVIG
+1037 PNAKVIA
-1044 AQLASAIRMVMVEP
+1044 AQIASAIRMVMVEP

-1065 GADTASVIDKV
+1065 GADAASVIDKV
-1076 RLTCSLGL
+1076 RLTCSLGFAL
-1084 AWCPKDG
+1084 CPKDG
-1091 DDFDQLL
+1091 DDFDQLM

-1113 DACLDFGWEVTRRR
+1113 DAYLDFGWEVTRRR
-1127 YHSRDLVLEAQ
+1127 HHSRDLLLEAQ
-1138 LREAVETQ
+1138 LREAIETQ

-1163 IGAEALVR
+1163 VGAEALVR
-1171 WKHPERGIISPDEF
+1171 WKHPERGIISPNEF

-1217 LPSLTMSVN
+1217 LPDLTMSVN
-1226 LSPIQFRQPDLVA
+1226 LSPVQFRQPDLVA

-1250 QGVDL
+1250 QGIDL

-1269 NVTDTVNAIRSL
+1269 SVTDTANAIRFL

-1315 RDPNGDNWPIVG
+1315 RDPNGNNWPIVG
-1327 AVIQL
+1327 IVIQL
-1332 ARELGMQTI
+1332 ARELGMKTI

-1348 EHVSQLAEL
+1348 EHVTQLAEL

-1374 DFVEWLVEKSRSS
+1374 DFSEWLVEQSRSA
-1387 VQSPRLLGNEIS
+1387 VQPQRLLRNKVP

>member
-1 MPERLVTRQSDE
+1 MQKRLVTRQSDE
-13 APLPIFRVLGRR
+13 ASLPIFRVLGRR
-25 WRDRSLAPMIALAI
+25 WRDRSLAPMIALTI

-58 PTFVEGQVVVW
+58 PTFVEGQVVIW
-69 SNAIDSTLPV
+69 SNAIDSTSAV
-79 TVALALTTLLT
+79 TVALAFTTLLS
-90 LVAAWF
+90 LMVAWF
-96 VLRLMGAKQMA
+96 VLRLMGAKQVA
-107 IHELRQEQ
+107 IHELRREQ
-115 QEAAAQRRDSDSR
+115 QEAAVQRRGLASR

-135 ARSLQALPDPTWIIN
+135 ARSLQALPDATWIIN
-150 TKGEVTVWNAAME
+150 IKGEVTVWNSAME

-169 SSDMLGKGN
+169 ASDMLGKGN

-184 FYGKRRPVLID
+184 FYGERRPLLID
-195 LALDWDARSRDHY
+195 WALDWDVRSRDHY
-208 VFVQRDE
+208 VSVQRDE

-221 ESQDPKGGWLAE
+221 ESQDPRGRWLAG
-233 SARSLYDG
+233 SARALYDG
-241 EGRLV
+241 EGHLV

-252 RDITDQKEQ
+252 RDITDQKEHA
-261 DLERIEVLK
+261 LERIEMLK
-270 VAEANLAELEEH
+270 AAEEDLAGLEEY
-282 RLELEAVQR
+282 RLELETVQR

-296 TITVDSNLVIR
+296 TMTVDSNLVIR
-307 SANAAAGE
+307 SANPAAGE
-315 MFGYEVTDL
+315 MFGYGVTDL

-346 RHYWQAGNRALFDR
+346 RHYWQAGNEALFDR
-360 VVEGTARRRDQTT
+360 VFEGTARRRDQTA
-373 FGETS
+373 
-378 WTTFPIALRL
+378 FPIALRL

-409 NIQRTELDEKESR
+409 NIQREGLDEKENR
-422 IRQLETTI
+422 IQQLEATMGI
-430 GLDALSGVDQ
+430 DALSGIDQ
-440 GVLLLDDEL
+440 GVLLLDNEL
-449 KVVLLNEAFAAFHSI
+449 NVVLINEAFSAFHSI
-464 PEDMCQAGTTYET
+464 PERMRQVGTAYDA
-477 LLRYAAEENL
+477 LLRYAAEDNL

-540 VTEQRLKERES
+540 VTEQRLKEREAG
-551 EKKLEQLENVLSLQ
+551 KKLEHLEHVLSLQ

-591 EIYELP
+591 DVYGFP
-597 AVLCEVGTSFES
+597 ADLCEPGVSFTS
-609 ILWHLANQGVYG
+609 IVRYLAERRVYG
-621 DESLDTVIK
+621 DGNIETLVT
-630 ERMETIRNNREY
+630 ERVEMTRHAREY
-642 QRDLNLSN
+642 QRDLTLPN
-650 GRVIEVTGRYLAGG
+650 GRIIEVIARYLAGG
-664 ASVFVHADVTVERR
+664 ASVLVHTDVTLERR
-678 RQEEKEHR
+678 RVQEKEQR
-686 IEELEHSMSL
+686 IEELEHSMGL
-696 DALSDID
+696 DTLSDID

-716 LVNTTFASFYD
+716 LVNNTFASFYG
-727 LPRELCQPGT
+727 LPRELCRPGT
-737 LYQKLVRY
+737 LYTTLVRY

-786 LGRGRPLRGGGYLLL
+786 LGRGRSLRGGGYLLL
-801 HTDVTETHRRQKETE
+801 HTDVTETRRREKEKE

-822 ENRIGLEALD
+822 ESRIGLEALD
-832 YVGVGVNI
+832 HVGVGVNI
-840 VDSDFNYLYSNEHFQ
+840 VDGDFNYLYSNEHFQ
-855 SIYGLDTRLT
+855 SIYGLDVRLT
-865 SPGASY
+865 SPGVSF
-871 ESALRL
+871 ESVARS

-882 LYGEGEVEELAASRM
+882 FYGEGEVEELVLSRM
-897 AFVRSQET
+897 AFVRSQEA
-905 GRVDLKL
+905 GRVDVKL

-918 NVLSQRLVSGGYLFI
+918 NVLSQRLGSGGYLFI

-943 IDRLRWTDRV
+943 IDRLRWSDRV
-953 TGLPNADEMRAR
+953 TGLPNANEMRAR
-965 GKERLLKAQEGGTGV
+965 GKERLLKAQEVGAGV
-980 AVVQVQIDR
+980 AVLQVQIDR
-989 FSRINEA
+989 FSRINET
-996 YTAEVGDQ
+996 YTATVGDE
-1004 LLGQVAARIQG
+1004 LLAQVATRIKG
-1015 AVRGVDYVARGGSYH
+1015 AVRGVDFVARGGSYQ

-1037 PNAKVIG
+1037 PNPKLIA
-1044 AQLASAIRMVMVEP
+1044 AQITSAIRMVMIEP
-1058 FNLGNAS
+1058 FNLLNVSDA
-1065 GADTASVIDKV
+1065 GAGSVVDKV
-1076 RLTCSLGL
+1076 RLTSSLGV
-1084 AWCPKDG
+1084 AVYPKDG
-1091 DDFDQLL
+1091 DDFDQLI
-1098 HKSGLALQA
+1098 HKSGLALRA
-1107 VIDKGG
+1107 VIEKGG

-1127 YHSRDLVLEAQ
+1127 DHSRDLVLEAQ
-1138 LREAVETQ
+1138 LREAIETQ

-1171 WKHPERGIISPDEF
+1171 WKHPERGIIPPDEF

-1217 LPSLTMSVN
+1217 LPDLTVSVN
-1226 LSPIQFRQPDLVA
+1226 LSPVQFRQPDLVA

-1250 QGVDL
+1250 QGIDL

-1269 NVTDTVNAIRSL
+1269 SVTDTANAIRSL

-1315 RDPNGDNWPIVG
+1315 RDPNGKNWPIVG

-1348 EHVSQLAEL
+1348 EHVSQLTEL
-1357 GCDIA
+1357 GCDIG
-1362 QGYLYSKPLPAA
+1362 QGYLYSRPVPPA
-1374 DFVEWLVEKSRSS
+1374 DFSEWCVEQSLSS
-1387 VQSPRLLGNEIS
+1387 VPSQRILGNQVP

>member
-13 APLPIFRVLGRR
+13 APLPIFRALGRR
-25 WRDRSLAPMIALAI
+25 WRDRSLAPMIASTI

-69 SNAIDSTLPV
+69 SNAIDSTLAV
-79 TVALALTTLLT
+79 TVALTLTTLLT

-96 VLRLMGAKQMA
+96 VLRLMGAKQVA

-115 QEAAAQRRDSDSR
+115 QEAAAQRRDLDSR

-135 ARSLQALPDPTWIIN
+135 ARSLQALPDATWIIN

-169 SSDMLGKGN
+169 ASDMLGKGN

-184 FYGKRRPVLID
+184 FYGERRPVLID

-208 VFVQRDE
+208 VSVQRDE

-221 ESQDPKGGWLAE
+221 ESQNPRGRWFAG
-233 SARSLYDG
+233 SARSLYDD

-270 VAEANLAELEEH
+270 VAEANLAELEEY

-307 SANAAAGE
+307 SANPAAGE

-360 VVEGTARRRDQTT
+360 VFEGTARRRDQRA
-373 FGETS
+373 
-378 WTTFPIALRL
+378 FPIALRL

-409 NIQRTELDEKESR
+409 NIQREELDEKESR
-422 IRQLETTI
+422 IQQLETTMGI
-430 GLDALSGVDQ
+430 DALSGVDQ

-449 KVVLLNEAFAAFHSI
+449 NVVLLNEAFSVFHGI
-464 PEDMCQAGTTYET
+464 PERMRQVGTAYET

-540 VTEQRLKERES
+540 VTEQRFKEREA
-551 EKKLEQLENVLSLQ
+551 EKKLGQLEHVLSLQ

-591 EIYELP
+591 DIYGFP
-597 AVLCEVGTSFES
+597 ADLCEPGVSLTS
-609 ILWHLANQGVYG
+609 IVRYLAEQRVYG
-621 DESLDTVIK
+621 DGNIETLVT
-630 ERMETIRNNREY
+630 ERVETTRHAREY
-642 QRDLNLSN
+642 QRDLTLPN
-650 GRVIEVTGRYLAGG
+650 GRIIEVIARYLAGG
-664 ASVFVHADVTVERR
+664 ASVLVHTDVTLERR
-678 RQEEKEHR
+678 RAQEKEQR
-686 IEELEHSMSL
+686 IEELEHSMGL

-716 LVNTTFASFYD
+716 LVNTTFASFYG

-737 LYQKLVRY
+737 PYTKLVRY

-780 ADGRVI
+780 PDGRVI
-786 LGRGRPLRGGGYLLL
+786 LSRERALRGGGYLSL
-801 HTDVTETHRRQKETE
+801 
-816 HRIEEL
+816 
-822 ENRIGLEALD
+822 
-832 YVGVGVNI
+832 
-840 VDSDFNYLYSNEHFQ
+840 
-855 SIYGLDTRLT
+855 
-865 SPGASY
+865 
-871 ESALRL
+871 
-877 FAEKG
+877 
-882 LYGEGEVEELAASRM
+882 
-897 AFVRSQET
+897 
-905 GRVDLKL
+905 
-912 PCGRVM
+912 
-918 NVLSQRLVSGGYLFI
+918 

-943 IDRLRWTDRV
+943 SDRLRWTDRV

-965 GKERLLKAQEGGTGV
+965 GKERLLKAQEGGAGA
-980 AVVQVQIDR
+980 AVLQVQIDR

-996 YTAEVGDQ
+996 YTAAVGDQ

-1037 PNAKVIG
+1037 PNAKVIA
-1044 AQLASAIRMVMVEP
+1044 AQIASAIRMVMVEP

-1065 GADTASVIDKV
+1065 GADTASVIDKL
-1076 RLTCSLGL
+1076 RLTCSLGFAL
-1084 AWCPKDG
+1084 CPKDG
-1091 DDFDQLL
+1091 DDFDQLI

-1127 YHSRDLVLEAQ
+1127 HRSRDLLLEAQ
-1138 LREAVETQ
+1138 LREAIETQ

-1163 IGAEALVR
+1163 VGAEALVR
-1171 WKHPERGIISPDEF
+1171 WKHPERGLISPEEF

-1217 LPSLTMSVN
+1217 LPDLTMSVN
-1226 LSPIQFRQPDLVA
+1226 LSPVQFRQPDLVA

-1250 QGVDL
+1250 QGIDL

-1269 NVTDTVNAIRSL
+1269 SVTDTANAIRFL

-1315 RDPNGDNWPIVG
+1315 RDPNGNNWPIVG
-1327 AVIQL
+1327 VVIQL

-1348 EHVSQLAEL
+1348 EHVTQLAEL

-1362 QGYLYSKPLPAA
+1362 QGYLYSKPLTAA
-1374 DFVEWLVEKSRSS
+1374 DFSEWLVEQSRSS
-1387 VQSPRLLGNEIS
+1387 VQPQRLLRNKVP

>member
-1 MPERLVTRQSDE
+1 VPERLVTRQSDE
-13 APLPIFRVLGRR
+13 VSLPIFRALGRR

-39 AVSGI
+39 AVTGI

-69 SNAIDSTLPV
+69 SNATDSALAV
-79 TVALALTTLLT
+79 TVALAVTTLLT

-96 VLRLMGAKQMA
+96 VLRLMGAKQVA

-115 QEAAAQRRDSDSR
+115 QEAAAQRRELNSR
-128 REEDAAL
+128 REEDMAL
-135 ARSLQALPDPTWIIN
+135 ARSLQALPDATWIID
-150 TKGEVTVWNAAME
+150 TKGEVTVWNSAME

-169 SSDMLGKGN
+169 ASEMLGKGN

-184 FYGKRRPVLID
+184 FYGERRPVLID
-195 LALDWDARSRDHY
+195 LALDWDARSGDYY
-208 VFVQRDE
+208 VSVQRDE

-221 ESQDPKGGWLAE
+221 ESKDPRGRWLSG
-233 SARSLYDG
+233 SARPLYDG

-261 DLERIEVLK
+261 DLERIEVLR
-270 VAEANLAELEEH
+270 VAEANLAELQEY
-282 RLELEAVQR
+282 RLELETVQR

-296 TITVDSNLVIR
+296 TITVDSNLIIR
-307 SANAAAGE
+307 SANPAAGE
-315 MFGYEVTDL
+315 MFGYEVIDL
-324 VGRRVTE
+324 IGRRVME

-346 RHYWQAGNRALFDR
+346 RHYWQGGNRALFDR
-360 VVEGTARRRDQTT
+360 VFEGTARRRDQTD
-373 FGETS
+373 
-378 WTTFPIALRL
+378 FPIALRL

-402 LQNLSER
+402 LQDLSER
-409 NIQRTELDEKESR
+409 NVQREELDEKESR
-422 IRQLETTI
+422 IQQLEATMGI
-430 GLDALSGVDQ
+430 DALSGVDQ

-449 KVVLLNEAFAAFHSI
+449 NVVLLNEAFSVFHGI
-464 PEDMCQAGTTYET
+464 PKRMRQVGTAYET

-494 ELVRE
+494 EFVRKRTGLVG
-499 RSALVRRG
+499 RG
-507 EGYTTDFVTRQ
+507 ESYTTDLVTGQ
-518 GKTLLATGRSLRSG
+518 GKTLLVTGRSLRGG

-540 VTEQRLKERES
+540 VTEQRFKERET
-551 EKKLEQLENVLSLQ
+551 EKKLEQLEHVLSLE

-591 EIYELP
+591 EIYGFP
-597 AVLCEVGTSFES
+597 ADLCEPGVSLAS
-609 ILWHLANQGVYG
+609 IVRYLAEQRVYG
-621 DESLDTVIK
+621 DGNIETLVA
-630 ERMETIRNNREY
+630 ERVEMTRHAREY
-642 QRDLNLSN
+642 QRDLTLPN
-650 GRVIEVTGRYLAGG
+650 GRIIEVIARYLAGG
-664 ASVFVHADVTVERR
+664 ASVLVHTDVTLERR
-678 RQEEKEHR
+678 RAQEKEQR
-686 IEELEHSMSL
+686 IEELEHSMGL
-696 DALSDID
+696 EALSDID

-716 LVNTTFASFYD
+716 LVNNTFASFYG

-737 LYQKLVRY
+737 LYTTLVRY
-745 VAEMGV
+745 VAQMGV

-786 LGRGRPLRGGGYLLL
+786 LGRGRSLRGGGYLLL
-801 HTDVTETHRRQKETE
+801 HTDVTETHRREKERE

-822 ENRIGLEALD
+822 ESRIGLEALD

-855 SIYGLDTRLT
+855 TIYGLDARLT
-865 SPGASY
+865 SPGVSF
-871 ESALRL
+871 ESVLRL

-882 LYGEGEVEELAASRM
+882 FYGEGDVEELAAARM

-918 NVLSQRLVSGGYLFI
+918 NVLTQRLVSGGYLFI

-943 IDRLRWTDRV
+943 IERLRWTDRV
-953 TGLPNADEMRAR
+953 TGLPNSDEMRTR
-965 GKERLLKAQEGGTGV
+965 GKERLLKARKAGAGA
-980 AVVQVQIDR
+980 AVLQVQIDR

-996 YTAEVGDQ
+996 YTAAVGDQ

-1030 FVVVAAA
+1030 FVVVAMA
-1037 PNAKVIG
+1037 PDAKVIA
-1044 AQLASAIRMVMVEP
+1044 AQIAGAIRMVMVEP
-1058 FNLGNAS
+1058 FNLDNAS
-1065 GADTASVIDKV
+1065 DIDTVSVIDKL
-1076 RLTCSLGL
+1076 RLTCSVGFAL
-1084 AWCPKDG
+1084 CPKDG
-1091 DDFDQLL
+1091 DDFDQLI

-1113 DACLDFGWEVTRRR
+1113 DASLDFGWEVTRRR
-1127 YHSRDLVLEAQ
+1127 HHDRDLLLEAQ
-1138 LREAVETQ
+1138 LREAIETQ

-1171 WKHPERGIISPDEF
+1171 WRHPERGMISPDEF

-1203 DEACRQASE
+1203 DEACRQAGE

-1217 LPSLTMSVN
+1217 LSDLTVSVN
-1226 LSPIQFRQPDLVA
+1226 LSPVQFRQPDLVA
-1239 RVRQALERHGL
+1239 RVSQALERYGL

-1269 NVTDTVNAIRSL
+1269 NVADTVNAIRSM

-1315 RDPNGDNWPIVG
+1315 RDPNGNNWPIVG

-1348 EHVSQLAEL
+1348 EHVTQLAGL
-1357 GCDIA
+1357 GCDIG

-1374 DFVEWLVEKSRSS
+1374 DFSGWLVEQSGSS
-1387 VQSPRLLGNEIS
+1387 VRPHRLSGN

>member
-1 MPERLVTRQSDE
+1 MPERLVTRQSE
-13 APLPIFRVLGRR
+13 EVSLPIFRALGRR
-25 WRDRSLAPMIALAI
+25 WRDRSLAPMIALTI

-44 GSALV
+44 GSALA
-49 MLLTVRLTR
+49 MLFTFRLTR

-115 QEAAAQRRDSDSR
+115 QEVAAQRRELNSR
-128 REEDAAL
+128 READVAL
-135 ARSLQALPDPTWIIN
+135 ARSLQALPDATWIIN

-169 SSDMLGKGN
+169 ASDMLGKSN

-184 FYGKRRPVLID
+184 FYGERRPVLID
-195 LALDWDARSRDHY
+195 LALDWNARSHDHY
-208 VFVQRDE
+208 VSVQRDE
-215 EGYLSA
+215 EGCISV
-221 ESQDPKGGWLAE
+221 ESEDSRGRWLAG
-233 SARSLYDG
+233 SARALYDD

-252 RDITDQKEQ
+252 RDITVQKEQ
-261 DLERIEVLK
+261 ALERIEVLK
-270 VAEANLAELEEH
+270 VAEANLAELQEY
-282 RLELEAVQR
+282 RLELEVVQR

-307 SANAAAGE
+307 SANPAAGE

-360 VVEGTARRRDQTT
+360 VFEGTARRRDQ
-373 FGETS
+373 S
-378 WTTFPIALRL
+378 AFPIALRL

-402 LQNLSER
+402 LQDLSER
-409 NIQRTELDEKESR
+409 NVQREELDKKESR
-422 IRQLETTI
+422 IEQLEVTMGI
-430 GLDALSGVDQ
+430 DALSGVDQ

-449 KVVLLNEAFAAFHSI
+449 NVVLLNEAFAVFHSI
-464 PEDMCQAGTTYET
+464 PEHMRQPGTAYET

-540 VTEQRLKERES
+540 VTEQRLKESES
-551 EKKLEQLENVLSLQ
+551 EKKLEQLEHVLSLQ

-591 EIYELP
+591 DIYGLP

-609 ILWHLANQGVYG
+609 ILGHLADQGLYG
-621 DESLDTVIK
+621 DENLDAVIT
-630 ERMETIRNNREY
+630 ERIESIRNNREY
-642 QRDLNLSN
+642 QRDLTFPN

-664 ASVFVHADVTVERR
+664 ASVFVHADVTLERH
-678 RQEEKEHR
+678 RQKEKEQR
-686 IEELEHSMSL
+686 IEELEDSMGL

-703 QGVQIIGPDLEVV
+703 QGVKIIGSDLEVV
-716 LVNTTFASFYD
+716 LVNTTFASFYG
-727 LPRELCQPGT
+727 LPWELCQPGT
-737 LYQKLVRY
+737 PYTTLVRY

-772 SYTTEFSL
+772 NYTTEFSL

-786 LGRGRPLRGGGYLLL
+786 LGRGRSLRGGGYLLL
-801 HTDVTETHRRQKETE
+801 HTDVTETHRRQKERE

-822 ENRIGLEALD
+822 ESRIGLEALD

-855 SIYGLDTRLT
+855 TIYGLDTRLT
-865 SPGASY
+865 SPGTSY
-871 ESALRL
+871 ASALRL
-877 FAEKG
+877 FAERG
-882 LYGEGEVEELAASRM
+882 FYGEGEVEELAAARM
-897 AFVRSQET
+897 EFVRSQET

-918 NVLSQRLVSGGYLFI
+918 NVLTQRLVSGGYLFI

-965 GKERLLKAQEGGTGV
+965 GKERLLKAQEVGAGT
-980 AVVQVQIDR
+980 VVLQIQIDR

-996 YTAEVGDQ
+996 YTAKVGDQ
-1004 LLGQVAARIQG
+1004 LLGQVAVRIQG
-1015 AVRGVDYVARGGSYH
+1015 AVRGIDYVARGGSYH

-1037 PNAKVIG
+1037 PNAKIIG
-1044 AQLASAIRMVMVEP
+1044 AQLTSAIRMVMVEP

-1091 DDFDQLL
+1091 DDFDQLI

-1127 YHSRDLVLEAQ
+1127 DHSRDLVLEAQ
-1138 LREAVETQ
+1138 LREAIEAP

-1171 WKHPERGIISPDEF
+1171 WNHPERGMIPPDEF

-1212 WRASG
+1212 WRAGG
-1217 LPSLTMSVN
+1217 LPNLTMSVN
-1226 LSPIQFRQPDLVA
+1226 LSPVQFRQPDLVA
-1239 RVRQALERHGL
+1239 RVRQALEQHGL

-1269 NVTDTVNAIRSL
+1269 SLTHTVNAIRSM

-1315 RDPNGDNWPIVG
+1315 RDSNGSNWPIVG

-1348 EHVSQLAEL
+1348 EHVTRLAGL
-1357 GCDIA
+1357 GCDIG

-1374 DFVEWLVEKSRSS
+1374 EFAEWLAEQLRKS
-1387 VQSPRLLGNEIS
+1387 VQPQRLVRNEVP

>member
-13 APLPIFRVLGRR
+13 APLPIFRALGRR
-25 WRDRSLAPMIALAI
+25 WRDRSLAPMIASTI

-69 SNAIDSTLPV
+69 SNAIDSTLAV
-79 TVALALTTLLT
+79 TVALTLTTLLT

-96 VLRLMGAKQMA
+96 VLRLMGAKQVA

-115 QEAAAQRRDSDSR
+115 QEAAAQRRDLDSR
-128 REEDAAL
+128 REEDAAF
-135 ARSLQALPDPTWIIN
+135 ARSLQALPDATWIIN

-169 SSDMLGKGN
+169 ASDMLGKGN

-184 FYGKRRPVLID
+184 FYGERRPVLID

-208 VFVQRDE
+208 VSVQRDE

-221 ESQDPKGGWLAE
+221 ESQNPRGRWFAG
-233 SARSLYDG
+233 SARSLYDD

-270 VAEANLAELEEH
+270 VAEANLAELEEY

-307 SANAAAGE
+307 SANPAAGE

-360 VVEGTARRRDQTT
+360 VFEGTARRRDQRA
-373 FGETS
+373 
-378 WTTFPIALRL
+378 FPIALRL

-409 NIQRTELDEKESR
+409 NIQREELDEKESR
-422 IRQLETTI
+422 IQQLETTMGI
-430 GLDALSGVDQ
+430 DALSGVDQ

-449 KVVLLNEAFAAFHSI
+449 NVVLLNEAFSVFHGI
-464 PEDMCQAGTTYET
+464 PERMRQVGTAYET

-540 VTEQRLKERES
+540 VTEQRFKEREA
-551 EKKLEQLENVLSLQ
+551 EKKLGQLEHVLSLQ

-579 TMNLLFCNRAYQ
+579 TMNLLFSNRAYQ
-591 EIYELP
+591 DIYGFP
-597 AVLCEVGTSFES
+597 ADLCEPGVSLTS
-609 ILWHLANQGVYG
+609 IVRYLAEQRVYG
-621 DESLDTVIK
+621 DGNIETLVT
-630 ERMETIRNNREY
+630 ERVETTRHAREY
-642 QRDLNLSN
+642 QRDLTLPN
-650 GRVIEVTGRYLAGG
+650 GRIIEVIARYLAGG
-664 ASVFVHADVTVERR
+664 ASVLVHTDVTLERR
-678 RQEEKEHR
+678 RAQEKEQR
-686 IEELEHSMSL
+686 IEELEHSMGL

-703 QGVQIIGPDLEVV
+703 QGVQIVGPDLEVV
-716 LVNTTFASFYD
+716 LVNTTFASIYG

-737 LYQKLVRY
+737 PYTKLVRY

-780 ADGRVI
+780 PDGRVI
-786 LGRGRPLRGGGYLLL
+786 LSRERALRGGGYLSL
-801 HTDVTETHRRQKETE
+801 
-816 HRIEEL
+816 
-822 ENRIGLEALD
+822 
-832 YVGVGVNI
+832 
-840 VDSDFNYLYSNEHFQ
+840 
-855 SIYGLDTRLT
+855 
-865 SPGASY
+865 
-871 ESALRL
+871 
-877 FAEKG
+877 
-882 LYGEGEVEELAASRM
+882 
-897 AFVRSQET
+897 
-905 GRVDLKL
+905 
-912 PCGRVM
+912 
-918 NVLSQRLVSGGYLFI
+918 

-943 IDRLRWTDRV
+943 SDRLRWTDRV

-965 GKERLLKAQEGGTGV
+965 GKERLLKAQEGGAGA
-980 AVVQVQIDR
+980 AVLQVQIDR

-996 YTAEVGDQ
+996 YTAAVGDQ

-1037 PNAKVIG
+1037 PNAKVIA
-1044 AQLASAIRMVMVEP
+1044 AQIASAIRMVMVEP

-1065 GADTASVIDKV
+1065 GADTASVIDKL
-1076 RLTCSLGL
+1076 RLTCSLGFAL
-1084 AWCPKDG
+1084 CPKDG
-1091 DDFDQLL
+1091 DDFDQLI

-1127 YHSRDLVLEAQ
+1127 HRSRDLLLEAQ
-1138 LREAVETQ
+1138 LREAIETQ

-1163 IGAEALVR
+1163 VGAEALVR
-1171 WKHPERGIISPDEF
+1171 WKHPERGLISPEEF

-1217 LPSLTMSVN
+1217 LPDLTMSVN
-1226 LSPIQFRQPDLVA
+1226 LSPVQFRQPDLVA

-1250 QGVDL
+1250 QGIDL

-1269 NVTDTVNAIRSL
+1269 SVTDTANAIRFL

-1315 RDPNGDNWPIVG
+1315 RDPNGNNWPIVG
-1327 AVIQL
+1327 VVIQL

-1348 EHVSQLAEL
+1348 EHVTQLAEL

-1362 QGYLYSKPLPAA
+1362 QGYLYSKPLTAA
-1374 DFVEWLVEKSRSS
+1374 DFSEWLVEQSRSS
-1387 VQSPRLLGNEIS
+1387 VQPQRLLRNKVS

>member
-1 MPERLVTRQSDE
+1 MPERLVRKQSDE
-13 APLPIFRVLGRR
+13 APLLIFRALGRR
-25 WRDRSLAPMIALAI
+25 WRDRSLAPMIASTI

-69 SNAIDSTLPV
+69 SNAIDSTLAV
-79 TVALALTTLLT
+79 TVALTLTTLLT

-96 VLRLMGAKQMA
+96 VLRLMGAKQVA

-115 QEAAAQRRDSDSR
+115 QEAAAQRRDLDSR
-128 REEDAAL
+128 REEDAAF
-135 ARSLQALPDPTWIIN
+135 ARSLQALPDATWIIN

-169 SSDMLGKGN
+169 ASDMLGKGN

-184 FYGKRRPVLID
+184 FYGERRPVLID

-208 VFVQRDE
+208 VSVQRDE

-221 ESQDPKGGWLAE
+221 ESQNPRGRWFAG
-233 SARSLYDG
+233 SARSLYDD

-270 VAEANLAELEEH
+270 VAEANLAELEEY

-307 SANAAAGE
+307 SANPAAGE

-360 VVEGTARRRDQTT
+360 VFEGTARRRDQRA
-373 FGETS
+373 
-378 WTTFPIALRL
+378 FPIALRL

-409 NIQRTELDEKESR
+409 NIQREELDEKESR
-422 IRQLETTI
+422 IQQLETTMGI
-430 GLDALSGVDQ
+430 DALSGVDQ

-449 KVVLLNEAFAAFHSI
+449 NVVLLNEAFSVFHGI
-464 PEDMCQAGTTYET
+464 PERMRQVGTAYET

-540 VTEQRLKERES
+540 VTEQRFKEREA
-551 EKKLEQLENVLSLQ
+551 EKKLGQLEHVLSLQ

-579 TMNLLFCNRAYQ
+579 TMNLSFCNRAYKD
-591 EIYELP
+591 IYGFP
-597 AVLCEVGTSFES
+597 ADLCEPGVSLTS
-609 ILWHLANQGVYG
+609 IVRYLAEQRVYG
-621 DESLDTVIK
+621 DGNIETLVT
-630 ERMETIRNNREY
+630 ERVETTRHAREY
-642 QRDLNLSN
+642 QRDLTLPN
-650 GRVIEVTGRYLAGG
+650 GRIIEVIARYLAGG
-664 ASVFVHADVTVERR
+664 ASVLVHTDVTLERR
-678 RQEEKEHR
+678 RAQEKEQR
-686 IEELEHSMSL
+686 IEELEHSMGL

-716 LVNTTFASFYD
+716 LVNTTFASIYG

-737 LYQKLVRY
+737 PYTKLVRY

-780 ADGRVI
+780 PDGRVI
-786 LGRGRPLRGGGYLLL
+786 LSRERALRGGGYLSL
-801 HTDVTETHRRQKETE
+801 
-816 HRIEEL
+816 
-822 ENRIGLEALD
+822 
-832 YVGVGVNI
+832 
-840 VDSDFNYLYSNEHFQ
+840 
-855 SIYGLDTRLT
+855 
-865 SPGASY
+865 
-871 ESALRL
+871 
-877 FAEKG
+877 
-882 LYGEGEVEELAASRM
+882 
-897 AFVRSQET
+897 
-905 GRVDLKL
+905 
-912 PCGRVM
+912 
-918 NVLSQRLVSGGYLFI
+918 

-943 IDRLRWTDRV
+943 SDRLRWTDRV

-965 GKERLLKAQEGGTGV
+965 GKERLLKAQEGGAGA
-980 AVVQVQIDR
+980 AVLQVQIDR

-996 YTAEVGDQ
+996 YTAAVGDQ

-1037 PNAKVIG
+1037 PNAKVIA
-1044 AQLASAIRMVMVEP
+1044 AQIASAIRMVMVEP

-1065 GADTASVIDKV
+1065 GADTASVIDKL
-1076 RLTCSLGL
+1076 RLTCSLGFAL
-1084 AWCPKDG
+1084 CPKDG
-1091 DDFDQLL
+1091 DDFDQLI

-1127 YHSRDLVLEAQ
+1127 HRSRDLLLEAQ
-1138 LREAVETQ
+1138 LREAIETQ

-1163 IGAEALVR
+1163 VGAEALVR
-1171 WKHPERGIISPDEF
+1171 WKHPERGLISPEEF

-1217 LPSLTMSVN
+1217 LPDLTMSVN
-1226 LSPIQFRQPDLVA
+1226 LSPVQFRQPDLVA

-1250 QGVDL
+1250 QGIDL

-1269 NVTDTVNAIRSL
+1269 SVTDTANAIRFL

-1315 RDPNGDNWPIVG
+1315 RDPNGNNWPIVG
-1327 AVIQL
+1327 VVIQL

-1348 EHVSQLAEL
+1348 EHVTQLAEL

-1362 QGYLYSKPLPAA
+1362 QGYLYSKPLTAA
-1374 DFVEWLVEKSRSS
+1374 DFSEWLVEQSRSS
-1387 VQSPRLLGNEIS
+1387 VQPQRLLRNKVS